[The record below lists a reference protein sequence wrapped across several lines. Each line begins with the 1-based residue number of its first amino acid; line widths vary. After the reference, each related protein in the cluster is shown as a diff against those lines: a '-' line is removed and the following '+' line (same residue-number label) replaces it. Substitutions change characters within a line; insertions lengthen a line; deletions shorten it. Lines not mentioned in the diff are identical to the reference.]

1 MTPGMAAKDGS
12 SSGGCPVM
20 HGKGGESGGKPSGLM
35 GIFGG
40 SRRAADA
47 STPAGSKPEPAASGG
62 CPVMHGGKPPPAAS
76 TAAPPAAPGATA
88 PHGADA
94 TEEKIYN
101 AYGEEVDPRNQMP
114 AGNQEPWPGQT
125 RRLSTERV
133 RTPPPSPLTPHS
145 SPAHPGCCVGA
156 GAVGHPEDGQRRHL
170 ELSVAADVLQRSE
183 AQRQRR

>member
-20 HGKGGESGGKPSGLM
+20 HGKGGEGGGKPSGLM

-47 STPAGSKPEPAASGG
+47 STPAGGKPEPAASGG

-76 TAAPPAAPGATA
+76 TAAPPAAPGAAA

-133 RTPPPSPLTPHS
+133 RTPPPSLPTPLPLTPV
-145 SPAHPGCCVGA
+145 AVGA

-170 ELSVAADVLQRSE
+170 ELPVAADVLQRPQ